1 MRYTIEGGQ
10 LPVLNIEL
18 EVGETLITE
27 AGGMSWMSPNMKMD
41 TKGGGLG
48 KVLGRMFSGESI
60 FLNEYT
66 PLGKS
71 GMISLSNALPG
82 SILPIEISPDKAFI
96 AQKGAFLAAE
106 KSVELSMFFRKK
118 FGAGLVG
125 GEGFIMQKLTGKG
138 MAFIEI
144 DGSLI
149 IKELGIGEQLIV
161 STGYVAG
168 MEATVQMDVKTVGSV
183 KNAIFGGEGIFNT
196 VLTGPGKV
204 YLQSTPFFEL
214 LKRIPHPGH

>member
-1 MRYTIEGGQ
+1 MKYTIEGGQ
-10 LPVLNIEL
+10 LPVLNITL
-18 EVGETLITE
+18 QAGETLITE
-27 AGGMSWMSPNMKMD
+27 GGAMSWMSANMKME

-48 KVLGRMFSGESI
+48 KALGRLFSGESV

-66 PLGKS
+66 PMNSEGT
-71 GMISLSNALPG
+71 ISLSNALPG
-82 SILPIEISPDKAFI
+82 SILPIQIENGRGFI

-106 KSVELSMFFRKK
+106 KGVELSLFFRKK

-125 GEGFIMQKLTGKG
+125 GEGFIMQKLSGNG

-149 IKELGIGEQLIV
+149 IKDLKPGEQLIV

-168 MEATVQMDVKTVGSV
+168 MDDTVAMDVKTVGGV
-183 KNAIFGGEGIFNT
+183 KNALFGGEGIFNT
-196 VLTGPGKV
+196 VLTGPGRV

-214 LKRIPHPGH
+214 LKRIPRPSN

>member
-18 EVGETLITE
+18 EVGETIVTE
-27 AGGMSWMSPNMKMD
+27 AGGMSWMSENMKME

-48 KVLGRMFSGESI
+48 KALGRLFSGESL
-60 FLNEYT
+60 FLNEFT
-66 PLGKS
+66 PVGGS
-71 GMISLSNALPG
+71 GSISLSNALPG
-82 SILPIEISPDKAFI
+82 SILPIEITPNHGFV
-96 AQKGAFLAAE
+96 AQKGSFLAAE

-118 FGAGLVG
+118 FAAGLVG
-125 GEGFIMQKLTGKG
+125 GEGFIMQKLEGNG
-138 MAFIEI
+138 LAFIEI

-149 IKELGIGEQLIV
+149 IKELRTGEKLIV

-168 MEATVQMDVKTVGSV
+168 MEDTVSMDVKTVGNL

-214 LKRIPHPGH
+214 LKRIPSPSN

>member
-18 EVGETLITE
+18 EPGESIITE
-27 AGGMSWMSPNMKMD
+27 AGGMSWMSANMKMR
-41 TKGGGLG
+41 TSSGGFG
-48 KVLGRMFSGESI
+48 KAIGRLFSGETL

-66 PLGKS
+66 AEGAR
-71 GMISLSNALPG
+71 GDISLSNALPG
-82 SILPIEISPDKAFI
+82 SILPIEVTPTRAFI

-106 KSVELSMFFRKK
+106 KGVELSVFFRRK
-118 FGAGLVG
+118 FAAGLVG
-125 GEGFIMQKLTGKG
+125 GEGFIMQKLSGNGT
-138 MAFIEI
+138 AFIEI

-149 IKELGIGEQLIV
+149 VKELRAGEQLIV

-168 MEATVQMDVKTVGSV
+168 MEDTVAMDVKTVGSV
-183 KNAIFGGEGIFNT
+183 KNALFGGEGIFNT

-214 LKRIPHPGH
+214 LKRIPRPSN